1 MKVVRPSNSLGGL
14 IISCLIIYLNLYN
27 MQFNFRNLL
36 VAGAAIFTLTAC
48 NNSDNDVFKAEESN
62 LKVQI
67 KLPSANPLSRA
78 LVDEAKETDFLAKH
92 IYAYVLKGNKEI
104 AKAEA
109 KITDKV
115 NVTAKFDKI
124 ILDGSETV
132 LVKVNGKEDSK
143 MNIKIEDIQPTEE
156 AGKLQNI
163 VYAGNE
169 KLTNSEIKDGI
180 KNYNVTMDVNSIA
193 ARVEVMGEAK
203 FNKELVASM
212 KVSMVAPLRVKAE
225 YNNPAIKENKKGD
238 KMYTTLENGIT
249 EGKVVA
255 NHLFAGDVPSITIG
269 FDIVK
274 YGYYTIDKSIITID
288 KKFVYKLEKG
298 KYGTI
303 ADNAEAANAKEFIEY
318 RVNED
323 KSLTKLGKIT
333 SSIVKQN
340 SKTEYFTMRN
350 FEGAEKYK
358 GGHIYLID
366 LEKNLTWNEGEGVV
380 KDEYN
385 PEYNEG
391 TDTPKVQEESTIN
404 VAATVKEWTKSN
416 TNVSIN

>member
-1 MKVVRPSNSLGGL
+1 
-14 IISCLIIYLNLYN
+14 
-27 MQFNFRNLL
+27 
-36 VAGAAIFTLTAC
+36 
-48 NNSDNDVFKAEESN
+48 
-62 LKVQI
+62 
-67 KLPSANPLSRA
+67 
-78 LVDEAKETDFLAKH
+78 
-92 IYAYVLKGNKEI
+92 
-104 AKAEA
+104 
-109 KITDKV
+109 
-115 NVTAKFDKI
+115 
-124 ILDGSETV
+124 
-132 LVKVNGKEDSK
+132 
-143 MNIKIEDIQPTEE
+143 
-156 AGKLQNI
+156 
-163 VYAGNE
+163 
-169 KLTNSEIKDGI
+169 
-180 KNYNVTMDVNSIA
+180 
-193 ARVEVMGEAK
+193 
-203 FNKELVASM
+203 
-212 KVSMVAPLRVKAE
+212 MVAPLRVKAE

-288 KKFVYKLEKG
+288 KKFVYELEEG
-298 KYGTI
+298 KYGII
-303 ADNAEAANAKEFIEY
+303 ADDAKAADAKNFIEY
-318 RVNED
+318 KVNED

-404 VAATVKEWTKSN
+404 VAATVKEWTRSN